1 MNNQP
6 NQVFPKIRK
15 KIMSLEPVNEDP
27 DEISAWQMQQE
38 IASTYLLQLGHHH
51 CDVYTWESL
60 QLLKQKRKQL

>member
-1 MNNQP
+1 
-6 NQVFPKIRK
+6 
-15 KIMSLEPVNEDP
+15 MSLEPVNEDP